1 MDSIVHGVAKSPT
14 TERLSHSTQGLRGS
28 VLALARLP
36 HLDSHFIISGRKS
49 SYFVVWDCGH
59 FLVSLKMM
67 VSSLQCVFLRREKD
81 FLAKIISSDHAFCI
95 VTKGTQNFLRCK
107 REDKIFN
114 SKVELPDTLFVHKS
128 SA

>member
-1 MDSIVHGVAKSPT
+1 M
-14 TERLSHSTQGLRGS
+14 
-28 VLALARLP
+28 LALACLP

-59 FLVSLKMM
+59 FLVSSKMM

-95 VTKGTQNFLRCK
+95 VTKGTQNFLRCR

-114 SKVELPDTLFVHKS
+114 SKVELPDTLSLFTKVLHEEKTD
-128 SA
+128 AAKGLC

>member
-1 MDSIVHGVAKSPT
+1 M
-14 TERLSHSTQGLRGS
+14 
-28 VLALARLP
+28 ALARLP

-59 FLVSLKMM
+59 FLVSLKIM

-95 VTKGTQNFLRCK
+95 VTKGTQNFLRCR
-107 REDKIFN
+107 RENKIYN
-114 SKVELPDTLFVHKS
+114 SKFELPDTLSFFAKGLHGEKTHAAKGS
-128 SA
+128 C